1 MTLESKIVYSQN
13 LCSDV
18 RPLFGGLAPEQI
30 FIITD
35 SGSNKCCLGVLL
47 SALPE
52 LKGARV
58 IMLKEGDENKN
69 LDAVISIWR
78 FLVENGA
85 TRSSLVINL
94 GGGMVTDLGGF
105 AASTFKRG
113 VRFINIPTTLL
124 SMIDA
129 ATGGKT
135 GFNFKGLKNEI
146 GVINKASEVI
156 IYPTYLQTLTKEE
169 LLSGYAEMIKH
180 ALLSSENDLMELLSS
195 APSHIEPE
203 MWLEIIR
210 KSLQVKENIVAV
222 DPMEKGIRK
231 ALNLGHTVGHAFES
245 FSHQSAS
252 LGGGK
257 PLSHGHAVAFGLAV
271 ELFLSYK
278 HNGLDNRLLSTVNSY
293 IKEHYGTYS
302 IGCDDYESLY
312 ALMLHD
318 KKNSAIGAVNFTLLS
333 KPGSPEINRTLTK
346 EQIFEA
352 LDYFRDAL

>member
-1 MTLESKIVYSQN
+1 MTSESKIIYSQN

-18 RPLFGGLAPEQI
+18 RPLISGLAPEQI

-35 SGSNKCCLGVLL
+35 TGSRKHCLDVLTT
-47 SALPE
+47 ALPE
-52 LKGARV
+52 LNGAKTV
-58 IMLKEGDENKN
+58 TVEEGDENKN

-78 FLVENGA
+78 FFVENGA

-94 GGGMVTDLGGF
+94 GGGMVTDMGGF

-146 GVINKASEVI
+146 GLFSKASEVI
-156 IYPTYLQTLTKEE
+156 IYPAYLQTLSREE
-169 LLSGYAEMIKH
+169 LLSGYAEMLKH
-180 ALLSSENDLMELLSS
+180 ALLSSENDLMELLSKE
-195 APSHIEPE
+195 PSQTGAEEWLKIIE
-203 MWLEIIR
+203 
-210 KSLQVKENIVAV
+210 KSLKVKENIVAA
-222 DPMEKGIRK
+222 DPTEKGIRK
-231 ALNLGHTVGHAFES
+231 ALNLGHTIGHAFES
-245 FSHQSAS
+245 FSHQSAAI
-252 LGGGK
+252 GVGR
-257 PLSHGHAVAFGLAV
+257 PLSHGYAVAFGLAV

-278 HNGLDNRLLSTVNSY
+278 HNGFEGRLLTAVNTY
-293 IKEHYGTYS
+293 IKEHYGSYS
-302 IGCDDYESLY
+302 IGCDDYEALY

-318 KKNSAIGAVNFTLLS
+318 KKNMAQGAVNFTLLS
-333 KPGSPEINRTLTK
+333 KPGAPEIDRTLTK

-352 LDYFRDAL
+352 LDYFRDAI

>member
-18 RPLFGGLAPEQI
+18 RALIGSLTPEQI

-35 SGSNKCCLGVLL
+35 TGSKKYCLNALL
-47 SALPE
+47 DALPE
-52 LKGARV
+52 LKEARV
-58 IMLKEGDENKN
+58 VTLKEGDENKN

-85 TRSSLVINL
+85 TRGSLVINL

-156 IYPTYLQTLTKEE
+156 IYPAYLQTLTKEE

-180 ALLSSENDLMELLSS
+180 ALLSSENELMELLSS
-195 APSHIEPE
+195 DPSQIKPE

-245 FSHQSAS
+245 YSHQNTA

-257 PLSHGHAVAFGLAV
+257 PLSHGYAVAFGLEV

-278 HNGLDNRLLSTVNSY
+278 HNGLDNRLLSVVNSY

-302 IGCDDYESLY
+302 IGCDDYEALY
-312 ALMLHD
+312 SLMLHD
-318 KKNSAIGAVNFTLLS
+318 KKNSAKGAVNFTLLS
-333 KPGSPEINRTLTK
+333 KPGSPEINRTLSK
-346 EQIFEA
+346 EEIFEA